1 MYSRLVESLP
11 PEELQSLVSGSTLG
25 RLVESLPPERLQSVM
40 SGDTLVRFIQNLP
53 SEELRRI
60 RDVLNDVDG
69 FDTASPTQ
77 PNGSDNSG

>member
-1 MYSRLVESLP
+1 MSTTP
-11 PEELQSLVSGSTLG
+11 FEELQSLVSGSALD

-60 RDVLNDVDG
+60 RDVLNDIDG

-77 PNGSDNSG
+77 PKGSDNSG